1 MRARGIEEPSD
12 GHGRLVRVLV
22 AADAADEICESE
34 PALAGL
40 EADRRAGEG
49 REREQDAEGLGLQKL
64 HETTPSN
71 HPRGLEVTNP
81 SQICE
86 IRGDALPR
94 V

>member
-1 MRARGIEEPSD
+1 MGTD
-12 GHGRLVRVLV
+12 GSFENLWRPMPP
-22 AADAADEICESE
+22 DEICESE

-40 EADRRAGEG
+40 EHDRRAGEG
-49 REREQDAEGLGLQKL
+49 REREQGAKCLGLQKL
-64 HETTPSN
+64 HELTPLN

-86 IRGDALPR
+86 IRGGPFRR

>member
-1 MRARGIEEPSD
+1 VPEESKSRPMGTD
-12 GHGRLVRVLV
+12 GSFENCGGPMPP
-22 AADAADEICESE
+22 DEICEL

-40 EADRRAGEG
+40 EHDRGTGEG
-49 REREQDAEGLGLQKL
+49 REREQGAEGLGLQKL
-64 HETTPSN
+64 HEMTPLN

-86 IRGDALPR
+86 VTGWPSPG